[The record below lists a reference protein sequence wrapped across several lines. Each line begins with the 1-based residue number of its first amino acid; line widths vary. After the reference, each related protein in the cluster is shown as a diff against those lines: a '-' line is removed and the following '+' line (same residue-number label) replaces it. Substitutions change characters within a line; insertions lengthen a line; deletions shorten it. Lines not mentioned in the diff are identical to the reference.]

1 MLEPSAFAVHPALLP
16 SPTADAAQ
24 YERYGK
30 ITWTLD
36 MDDMLRQGV
45 RKHAFDFEAASQHL
59 RSYLLKLR
67 ACGGILPDEVSEP
80 LYTAKACR
88 ERWSHLDFFACR
100 AFRKLGSGETPA
112 PQKTPA
118 ATNSKVAEAEDD
130 EVLNDDGEDSEDE
143 EDDYG
148 IVNLDA
154 LRAQRLGGL
163 FGAAP
168 THKAAV
174 RQANDK
180 KSSMQQRAPPAR
192 QSAPMN
198 GRPQPNRQVSA
209 PPSSISASSDAPPA
223 FEQLFG
229 RSQQLAELEQ
239 LAAELSSPKPVPASS
254 SSNGAK
260 HGGGVDGSG
269 AVGEHHREAAAALVE
284 PLGELK
290 RRMEGLEALLA
301 DEATDMAAKLGEVA
315 QVHREMAEL
324 QTLAQQCQRRVLLL
338 CRRPVVQWQPAAQ
351 LCASDWRRRRRR
363 SQPRGSARWAR
374 HRRDA
379 RATRARAS
387 LGAGW
392 CAEVVI
398 RHHRHGGGVK
408 HAGSGES

>member
-1 MLEPSAFAVHPALLP
+1 MVLEPSAFAVHPALLP

-324 QTLAQQCQRRVLLL
+324 QTLAQQCHSAA
-338 CRRPVVQWQPAAQ
+338 PVSSSSAAA
-351 LCASDWRRRRRR
+351 LSSNG
-363 SQPRGSARWAR
+363 SQPLSFAPA
-374 HRRDA
+374 
-379 RATRARAS
+379 
-387 LGAGW
+387 
-392 CAEVVI
+392 I
-398 RHHRHGGGVK
+398 GGGGGGGLNLEAALDGLDIDGMLERLEREQALEQ
-408 HAGSGES
+408 AGAQK